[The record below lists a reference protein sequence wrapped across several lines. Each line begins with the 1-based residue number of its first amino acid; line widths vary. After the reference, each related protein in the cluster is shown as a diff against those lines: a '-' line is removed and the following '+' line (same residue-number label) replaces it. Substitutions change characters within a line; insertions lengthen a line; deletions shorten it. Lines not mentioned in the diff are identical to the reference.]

1 MFSPS
6 SRRHKP
12 LQAPPIGDIIH
23 NSAQRLVSR
32 ECNLLSVHA
41 ENYRRVLP
49 LPPPPTRYI
58 GFVVLQIGEQT
69 LLRHHQ

>member
-32 ECNLLSVHA
+32 EFNLLSVHA
-41 ENYRRVLP
+41 EDYRRVLP
-49 LPPPPTRYI
+49 SPPTRYI
-58 GFVVLQIGEQT
+58 GFVFLQIGEQT